1 MKLYSVF
8 KERGRREKTSLNTFH
23 LTHFF
28 KWFVAFAK
36 ETMSKRQKDMLRK
49 LLEFK
54 FKKHPRYNL
63 DDKRLKIIEKF
74 VGDRVKEL
82 LGE

>member
-1 MKLYSVF
+1 MDDDLRDVKAYA
-8 KERGRREKTSLNTFH
+8 KTRVPATYPD
-23 LTHFF
+23 
-28 KWFVAFAK
+28 FVAFAK
-36 ETMSKRQKDMLRK
+36 ETMSKRQKDMLHK